1 MLICEGR
8 ALPRGRS
15 VSAGLQPQGGRVGGE
30 PDVSSHSLFTLC
42 PGPGPTGHSAPTHDV
57 NTALSHLLVGLNQ
70 IKFSLS
76 PYPPDL

>member
-8 ALPRGRS
+8 VLPRGRS
-15 VSAGLQPQGGRVGGE
+15 VSAGLQPQGGRVRVE
-30 PDVSSHSLFTLC
+30 PDVSSYSLFTLC

-76 PYPPDL
+76 PYPQDL